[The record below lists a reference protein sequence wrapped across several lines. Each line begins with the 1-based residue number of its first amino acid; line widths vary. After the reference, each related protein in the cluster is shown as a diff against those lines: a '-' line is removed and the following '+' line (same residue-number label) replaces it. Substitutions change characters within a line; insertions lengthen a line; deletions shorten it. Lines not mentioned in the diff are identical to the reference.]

1 MKKRMGNLARRL
13 RRIILLVTGLSL
25 FVASLLYIGYEV
37 YSYRNA
43 LADRITSM
51 ARIIA
56 TNATASLSF
65 EDRKT
70 AQKLLESLA
79 IEQGM
84 SAAVLYLPDGT
95 PFASFYRDQR
105 VQQVVEETDSEW
117 LETLPQTL
125 ETRQRYDSDDF
136 DLLMPVRL
144 NGDIIGYLF
153 IEASLHPLYQ
163 RIYGFLGIAVALFVL
178 IMIGAWW
185 LSSRLQRHISRPV
198 EHLVQGM
205 HRVAEKQDFHL
216 RLPPGGNDE
225 IGLLIERFN
234 DMLAQI
240 EERERQLDSYRE
252 ELEQKVEERTASLL
266 EAKEAAEAASRAKSE
281 FLATMSHEIRT
292 PMNGV
297 LGMTELLLDSGLD
310 VRAHRLAVTAH
321 RSAESLLEIINDILD
336 FSKIEAGKLELEETS
351 FELRELLEDELE
363 LYAGQSVRK
372 GIECIADLPADLPGV
387 VRGDATRL
395 RQVLSNLLGNAVK
408 FTEKGE
414 IRLAARVL
422 AEEHEHWRIRFEV
435 CDTGIGIEADK
446 QRQIFNAFSQADGST
461 TRRFGGTG
469 LGLAIAQRLVMLM
482 GGDIH
487 LDSEPGRGSCFSFE
501 LSMGK
506 ADERIDDNAC
516 PELLRDIRVL
526 IVDDHPVNRQILDEH
541 TRSWGMRPGTADSAR
556 KALQLLHRAETEGK
570 PYRLLLTDLHM
581 PDMDGLELARLIRS
595 DHSLEPPL
603 MVMLSSTQFDA
614 DSEQMRAAGIARHL
628 QKPLRRRQ
636 LHETLCDLL
645 GSTPGREEAIP
656 EEVPLHGRVL
666 LAEDNIVNQEV
677 AIGML
682 IQMGIEVDTAGNG
695 LEAVELLREQ
705 DFDLVLMDCHMPEM
719 DGFEATRKIRQMERA
734 RGRDA
739 IPILALTADVQKG
752 IQEQCRA
759 VGMDG
764 YLSKPF
770 TRQALQ
776 LALQPWLGE
785 RSPVRTAAATAAVPG
800 PAVASV
806 IDESAL
812 QALKR
817 LSEDT
822 GRDILGNALRHFLE
836 RCPQDLEAMEQ
847 AWQAGDGDG
856 LRQLAHALKSAAAN
870 LGLQEFSGRCKLIEQ
885 RGRLGQLEGLDEE
898 LNLLRASWPDIEG
911 RLRTDWLPDDA
922 ARDQAV
928 SVGSEASVR
937 EPATGPLILLVD
949 DDAGYRAT
957 IRELLEGHGMRVLEA
972 DSGQKALEM
981 IDSSQPELVMLDAL
995 MPEMDGFET
1004 CRRIRRQPRW
1014 RFLPIMMVTGLDDLE
1029 SVDRAFES
1037 GATSFI
1043 PKPVRFS
1050 LLIHRIRFQLR
1061 VAQTTREL
1069 HENQQRLSSVQR
1081 LAKLGYW
1088 RWEADEDRFSTSEHL
1103 GEMIACCEDRA
1114 FHSLEDYLSHIHP
1127 EDQEYIR
1134 NQIQEVARGGEPQ
1147 SADYRLLTR
1156 RNQIRIVHQLLAI
1169 VPEEPGVILGTV
1181 QDITEQRASEQRI
1194 RQLAYTDVLTGLASR
1209 AYFHK
1214 HLEDVI
1220 RAAHRRD
1227 ERFALLYLDLDAFK
1241 DVNDS
1246 LGHDVGDDLLRIVAS
1261 RLQSVLRETDFVARL
1276 SGDEF
1281 CILVDNVG
1289 DQYDAADVAGR
1300 TLEALNQPVELGG
1313 QAMRPRCSIGIAYYP
1328 EDGQDAQ
1335 TLLKAAD
1342 SAMYAAKEEGKHRY
1356 AFYQP
1361 EFTEKAKHRLKM
1373 EQELRQVLETQQDQ
1387 LELHYQPQID
1397 LDSGRISG
1405 VEALV
1410 RWRHPQR
1417 GLLSPLE
1424 FIGVAERIGVIDQLG
1439 NLVLSKA
1446 CRQAADWRAS
1456 GLPEFRIAVNI
1467 SPLQFNDPALPD
1479 SVRHALDESGLPA
1492 QWLELEV
1499 TESVVQ
1505 TSGDN
1510 LEAFERIRALGVKL
1524 AIDDFGTGYSS
1535 LASLKYLPID
1545 SLKIDRLFI
1554 RDMLEDSDSA
1564 VLLGTIV
1571 GVAHALGHGVVAEG
1585 VEEEAQVRVL
1595 RGLGCDMI
1603 QGYYFSRPVPA
1614 DQVPALAKK
1623 NFLPPTDRS
1632 QT

>member
-1 MKKRMGNLARRL
+1 MIGRMGNLARRL
-13 RRIILLVTGLSL
+13 RRLILLVTGLSL

-43 LADRITSM
+43 LADRVSSM

-56 TNATASLSF
+56 TNATAALSF

-70 AQKLLESLA
+70 ARKLLESLA
-79 IEQGM
+79 IEQGV
-84 SAAVLYLPDGT
+84 SAAVLYMPDGR
-95 PFASFYRDQR
+95 PFVSFYRDPR
-105 VQQVVEETDSEW
+105 VEEAVEKTDREW
-117 LETLPQTL
+117 LKALPKTL
-125 ETRQRYDSDDF
+125 ETTRRFDSDDF
-136 DLLMPVRL
+136 DLLMPIRL
-144 NGDIIGYLF
+144 DGEIIGYLF
-153 IEASLHPLYQ
+153 IEASLQPLYR
-163 RIYGFLGIAVALFVL
+163 RIYGFLGIAASLFVF
-178 IMIGAWW
+178 IMLGAWW

-198 EHLVQGM
+198 ERLVEGM
-205 HRVAEKQDFHL
+205 HHVAEEQDFRL

-234 DMLAQI
+234 EMLEQV
-240 EERERQLDSYRE
+240 EQRDSQLASYRE
-252 ELEQKVEERTASLL
+252 DLERKVEERTASLV

-310 VRAHRLAVTAH
+310 VRAHRLAATAH

-336 FSKIEAGKLELEETS
+336 FSKIEAGKLELETS
-351 FELRELLEDELE
+351 AFELRELLENELE
-363 LYAGQSVRK
+363 LYAGQAARK
-372 GIECIADLPADLPGV
+372 GLECIADLPADLPAMV
-387 VRGDATRL
+387 QGDATRL

-408 FTEKGE
+408 FTEQGE
-414 IRLAARVL
+414 IRLVARVL
-422 AEEHEHWRIRFEV
+422 ANDAERWHIRFEV
-435 CDTGIGIEADK
+435 CDTGIGIEKDK
-446 QRQIFNAFSQADGST
+446 QRLIFNAFSQADGST

-469 LGLAIAQRLVMLM
+469 LGLAIAQRLVALM
-482 GGDIH
+482 GGHIAI
-487 LDSEPGRGSCFSFE
+487 DSRPGEGSCFRFE
-501 LSMGK
+501 LPLGR
-506 ADERIDDNAC
+506 APDRPEINVC
-516 PELLRDIRVL
+516 PELLQGTRVL

-541 TRSWGMRPGTADSAR
+541 ARSWGMKAATADSAR
-556 KALQLLHRAETEGK
+556 KALELLHRAQSEGQAF
-570 PYRLLLTDLHM
+570 RLLLTDLHM

-595 DHSLEPPL
+595 DRSLQPPI
-603 MVMLSSTQFDA
+603 MVMLSSTHFET
-614 DSEQMRAAGIARHL
+614 DSELAREAGIARHL

-636 LHETLCDLL
+636 LHEALCELL
-645 GSTPGREEAIP
+645 GSIPDRSETRDREE
-656 EEVPLHGRVL
+656 PLAGRVL

-682 IQMGIEVDTAGNG
+682 KQLG
-695 LEAVELLREQ
+695 LEVETAANGNKALELLRQ
-705 DFDLVLMDCHMPEM
+705 QAFDLVLMDCHMPEM
-719 DGFEATRKIRQMERA
+719 DGFEATRRIRQMERDEG
-734 RGRDA
+734 RGA
-739 IPILALTADVQKG
+739 LPILALTADVQKG
-752 IQEQCRA
+752 IQEQCHA
-759 VGMDG
+759 AGMDG

-770 TRQALQ
+770 TRDALYRS
-776 LALQPWLGE
+776 LQPWLGQPPI
-785 RSPVRTAAATAAVPG
+785 RQQATVSQADQAPVAEIDQAALNG
-800 PAVASV
+800 
-806 IDESAL
+806 
-812 QALKR
+812 LKR
-817 LSEDT
+817 LSGDT
-822 GRDILGNALRHFLE
+822 GRDILGNALRHFLQ
-836 RCPQDLEAMEQ
+836 RTPQDLEAMAESWRSGKADQ
-847 AWQAGDGDG
+847 
-856 LRQLAHALKSAAAN
+856 LRLLAHTLKSASAN
-870 LGLQEFSGRCKLIEQ
+870 LGLSAFSRRCKRIERQ
-885 RGRLGQLEGLDEE
+885 ARMRQLEGLESE
-898 LNLLRASWPDIEG
+898 IESLMQSWPELEAYLV
-911 RLRTDWLPDDA
+911 REWLPPESDKADA
-922 ARDQAV
+922 RWP
-928 SVGSEASVR
+928 
-937 EPATGPLILLVD
+937 EPERSAADTADTPLILLVD
-949 DDAGYRAT
+949 DDDGYRRT
-957 IRELLEGHGMRVLEA
+957 TRDLLEGHGMRVIEA
-972 DSGQKALEM
+972 AGGQEALEKLNQATPDLA
-981 IDSSQPELVMLDAL
+981 ILDAL
-995 MPEMDGFET
+995 MPGLDGFET
-1004 CRRIRRQPRW
+1004 CRRIRRQSRW
-1014 RFLPIMMVTGLDDLE
+1014 RILPIMMVTGLDDLE

-1043 PKPVRFS
+1043 TKPVKLS

-1061 VAQTTREL
+1061 LAQTTREL

-1088 RWEADEDRFSTSEHL
+1088 RWDTHADRFSTSEQL
-1103 GEMIACCEDRA
+1103 AEMIGCCEERG
-1114 FHSLEDYLSHIHP
+1114 FHHLEDYLAHIHP

-1134 NQIQEVARGGEPQ
+1134 NQVQEVARGGEPQ

-1156 RNQIRIVHQLLAI
+1156 RNQVRIVHQLLTV
-1169 VPEEPGVILGTV
+1169 VPDEPGVILGTV

-1300 TLEALNQPVELGG
+1300 TLEALNKPVELGG
-1313 QAMRPRCSIGIAYYP
+1313 QAMRPRGSIGIAYYP
-1328 EDGQDAQ
+1328 EDGSDAQ

-1361 EFTEKAKHRLKM
+1361 EFTEKAKHRLKI
-1373 EQELRQVLETQQDQ
+1373 EQELRQVLEQEHDQ
-1387 LELHYQPQID
+1387 IELHYQPQID
-1397 LDSGRISG
+1397 LDSGRMSG

-1417 GLLSPLE
+1417 GLISPLE
-1424 FIGVAERIGVIDQLG
+1424 FIAIAERIGIIDQLG
-1439 NLVLSKA
+1439 DLVLSKA
-1446 CRQAADWRAS
+1446 CRQAAEWRQA
-1456 GLPEFRIAVNI
+1456 GLPDFRMAVNI

-1479 SVRHALDESGLPA
+1479 SVRHALEISGLPA

-1505 TSGDN
+1505 TSGEN
-1510 LEAFERIRALGVKL
+1510 LESFERIRALGVEL

-1545 SLKIDRLFI
+1545 CLKIDRLFI

-1571 GVAHALGHGVVAEG
+1571 GVAHALGHSVVAEG
-1585 VEEEAQVRVL
+1585 VEQEAQLQVL
-1595 RGLGCDMI
+1595 RGLGCDTI

-1614 DQVPALAKK
+1614 ERIPELARKD
-1623 NFLPPTDRS
+1623 FIPQTEADRR
-1632 QT
+1632 